1 MGDTIPTMVVLSMV
15 ARGGRQELTLKLTLR
30 LTHGCCIIAMEA
42 TLEDTMVDTIPTI
55 VVLPLA
61 VRGGRL
67 PLSRLL
73 TLRLTLGYCIMED
86 TMEDI
91 LDTMEA
97 FMAIPTLLESKR
109 MPQQMT
115 KPDSFTNMFSKSSK
129 ISLFTY

>member
-1 MGDTIPTMVVLSMV
+1 MGV
-15 ARGGRQELTLKLTLR
+15 ARGGRQKLSLKLTLR
-30 LTHGCCIIAMEA
+30 LTHGCCIIATMEA
-42 TLEDTMVDTIPTI
+42 TLGDTMVDTIPTI

-67 PLSRLL
+67 PLSLLL
-73 TLRLTLGYCIMED
+73 TLRRTLGYCIMED

-91 LDTMEA
+91 LGTMEA
-97 FMAIPTLLESKR
+97 IMALPTLLESKR

-129 ISLFTY
+129 TSLFTY

>member
-1 MGDTIPTMVVLSMV
+1 MG
-15 ARGGRQELTLKLTLR
+15 
-30 LTHGCCIIAMEA
+30 
-42 TLEDTMVDTIPTI
+42 DTMVDTIPTI

-67 PLSRLL
+67 PLSQLL

-91 LDTMEA
+91 SDTMEA

-129 ISLFTY
+129 TSRFTYYQTIFWK